1 MKFELYHWNENTLGL
16 IHEMVCRPFI
26 YLLGNKILLAIKVW
40 GVIAPLVWSMCYNN
54 YILINIAKHGASI

>member
-1 MKFELYHWNENTLGL
+1 MKLKIYHWNKYTQG
-16 IHEMVCRPFI
+16 ITHIMVRKPFI
-26 YLLGNKILLAIKVW
+26 YVRGNKILLAIKVW

>member
-1 MKFELYHWNENTLGL
+1 MKFERYHWNKSFLVIT
-16 IHEMVCRPFI
+16 HEIVCKPFI
-26 YLLGNKILLAIKVW
+26 YVHGNKTLLAIKVW